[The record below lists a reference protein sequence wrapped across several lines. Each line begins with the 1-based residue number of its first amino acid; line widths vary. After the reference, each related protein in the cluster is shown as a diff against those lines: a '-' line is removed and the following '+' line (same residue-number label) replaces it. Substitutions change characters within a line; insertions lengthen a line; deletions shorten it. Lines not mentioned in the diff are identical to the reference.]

1 MALGGAIGI
10 GSDFQGVGLAIG
22 GVVGGKI
29 FSNLKELPQSFV
41 LAISPT
47 TVYVLGRDKQAP
59 FGGWDK
65 LQPMIK
71 FDRDK
76 LRVEISQHLVTLDIT
91 LVDTEHDAT
100 LELEAKRLGTPRRE
114 GAARADEAVRRAPRG
129 RGRRR
134 DGVTARRLPCASA
147 VVSVVPSRGT
157 RSPGPSD
164 VRPWTNDR
172 PSRAGR
178 CR

>member
-1 MALGGAIGI
+1 MAIGGAMGM
-10 GSDFQGVGLAIG
+10 GSDFQAVGLAIG

-47 TVYVLGRDKQAP
+47 TVYVLGRDKQGA
-59 FGGWDK
+59 FGGWDR

-100 LELEAKRLGTPRRE
+100 LDLGAKRLGTLDVKALLE
-114 GAARADEAVRRAPRG
+114 LMKLSDKHLEDEEDEEAAVAE
-129 RGRRR
+129 
-134 DGVTARRLPCASA
+134 
-147 VVSVVPSRGT
+147 
-157 RSPGPSD
+157 
-164 VRPWTNDR
+164 
-172 PSRAGR
+172 
-178 CR
+178 